1 MQNAVSGSR
10 EICDR
15 KGQGDSDGL
24 CKNGKKSKKSVTASF
39 GVCFF
44 SSDEAVVDVKCN
56 VKCQQMSSVDVK
68 CNRLPLDSL

>member
-1 MQNAVSGSR
+1 MQCQAPERFATAKVK
-10 EICDR
+10 ETVMACV
-15 KGQGDSDGL
+15 KTE
-24 CKNGKKSKKSVTASF
+24 KNQKNLLLLVLVF
-39 GVCFF
+39 FLF

>member
-1 MQNAVSGSR
+1 MQCQAPERFATAKVK
-10 EICDR
+10 ETVMACV
-15 KGQGDSDGL
+15 KT
-24 CKNGKKSKKSVTASF
+24 KKKSKKSVTASF
-39 GVCFF
+39 FSFFF

>member
-1 MQNAVSGSR
+1 MQCQAPERFATAKVK
-10 EICDR
+10 ETVMACV
-15 KGQGDSDGL
+15 KTK
-24 CKNGKKSKKSVTASF
+24 KNQKNLLLLVLVF
-39 GVCFF
+39 LF